1 MSGRRHKASDQ
12 KRPLQENC
20 QSHRRRLLHKRPH
33 HEIRIFHPIA
43 IHPSAMSNLGLTLG
57 PRRPHSVQS
66 TRSTTDG
73 PRPSTAL
80 QHNRE
85 TFSSENPKKRS
96 KGSDPMPFP
105 PGTWDETLGVYDPYR
120 SIQTTGTEENPPD
133 HSVDSTETETA
144 PFNVFRTKRPTV
156 QLFHRMFQ
164 TSSFP
169 PWVLNKVSSGPG
181 SDLIKTRGPN

>member
-169 PWVLNKVSSGPG
+169 P
-181 SDLIKTRGPN
+181 